1 MTPGYIIV
9 KYPSG
14 NSVVNIYL
22 KDSAM
27 VQNVCDFFA
36 EHFSQS
42 IKMPRDL
49 FHDLCS
55 DRYKSTLKP
64 EEYPKTMADYMNFT
78 IPECERYAEYYRNDT
93 DENFFIVRNAFDNI
107 NSLASNIVHKLF
119 SEYNNAFNGD
129 AVRIVPEV
137 DEKLVP
143 YVYTINVHRDKDR
156 LERPYLTA
164 KSSDGIEFSGFVSE
178 IKVIEEDDE

>member
-14 NSVVNIYL
+14 NTVVNIYL

-36 EHFSQS
+36 EHFGQS
-42 IKMPRDL
+42 VKMPRVL
-49 FHDLCS
+49 FRDLCS
-55 DRYKSTLKP
+55 DRYKSTLSP
-64 EEYPKTMADYMNFT
+64 EELPKTMADFMDFT
-78 IPECERYAEYYRNDT
+78 IPESERYAEYYRNDH
-93 DENFFIVRNAFDNI
+93 DEDFIIVRNAFDNI

-119 SEYNNAFNGD
+119 SEYDSVLNGD
-129 AVRIVPEV
+129 AIRIVPEV
-137 DEKLVP
+137 DVTLVP
-143 YVYTINVHRDKDR
+143 YVYTVEVYRDKDR

-164 KSSDGIEFSGFVSE
+164 KSSDGIEFAGFVSE
-178 IKVIEEDDE
+178 IKVVEEDNE

>member
-36 EHFSQS
+36 EHFGQS
-42 IKMPRDL
+42 VKMPRDL

-55 DRYKSTLKP
+55 DRYKGTLSP
-64 EEYPKTMADYMNFT
+64 EERPKTMQDYMNFT
-78 IPECERYAEYYRNDT
+78 IPESERYAEYYRNDY
-93 DENFFIVRNAFDNI
+93 DEDFIIVRNSFDNI
-107 NSLASNIVHKLF
+107 NSLAANIVHKLF
-119 SEYNNAFNGD
+119 SEYNNVLNGD

-137 DEKLVP
+137 DIKLVP
-143 YVYTINVHRDKDR
+143 YVYTVEVFRDQER

-164 KSSDGIEFSGFVSE
+164 KSSDGIEFAGFVSK
-178 IKVIEEDDE
+178 IKVVEEDDE